1 LPQRN
6 RKNVCLYTCKMKN
19 TLLLK
24 SALLLTFL
32 IVFQENAWTQTACT
46 TLGQTPATAFP
57 VCGTTTFRQLAVPL
71 CRNANLVVPGCSAAD
86 GYGDKNPFYYR
97 FTCFTS
103 GTLAFTIAPLAA
115 NEDYD
120 WQLYDITGRN
130 PNDIFTNASLVVG
143 GNWAGTYANTGASS
157 SGVNNIECGS
167 DPAAGR
173 PTFHR
178 MPTLIQGH
186 EYLLMVSHYSDTQAG
201 YNLSFG
207 GGTAVITDPTE
218 PHLQN
223 AVAGCDGRTIT
234 VKLNKKVRCNSIT
247 PTGSDF
253 TISPAVA
260 TVVSATTDSC
270 AFGFDFDEITLTLSA
285 PLSNGN
291 YQLVAALGS
300 DGNTLLDFCD
310 RRIPTGES
318 VPFVY
323 AAPAPIRADSVGR
336 PACASDSIKIF
347 YPKKIKC
354 STISPSGG
362 DFAITGPT
370 AVTVASATGNCV
382 NDLTDYVVV
391 KFIAPILTAGN
402 YTVLIQPGI
411 DGSPVFD
418 LCGQP
423 ILPQTLP
430 FTTADTV
437 NANFQFNSVLGCQQ
451 NTVTFSHNGA
461 NGVSQW
467 NWVFNGGNTIT
478 TQTHTINFPATSTNT
493 ASLWVSNG
501 VCTDTSS
508 TTIVFDNEVKA
519 AFSMD
524 KIICPEDGLVVT
536 NNSTG
541 TIDSYVWQYDVVGS
555 SNLKDP
561 PPFLFPTINREAY
574 YTVKLIAE
582 NTALNCKDST
592 RQTLTVLDFCLI
604 EVPTAFTP
612 NNDGRNDFFHPHN
625 ALKADGYQ
633 FKVYNRYGQLVFQSK
648 NWQEKWYGT
657 INGTPQPTGVY
668 VWMLSYTHRD
678 TKLPVFKKGHVTLIR

>member
-1 LPQRN
+1 MRVPMAAQS
-6 RKNVCLYTCKMKN
+6 TC
-19 TLLLK
+19 T
-24 SALLLTFL
+24 
-32 IVFQENAWTQTACT
+32 E
-46 TLGQTPATAFP
+46 LGQTPSTAFP
-57 VCGTTTFRQLAVPL
+57 VCGTTTFRQTSVPI
-71 CRNANLVVPGCSAAD
+71 CRNSNVAVPGCSAGND
-86 GYGDKNPFYYR
+86 YGDKNPYYYK
-97 FTCFTS
+97 FTCFVS
-103 GTLAFTIAPLAA
+103 GTLGFTIAPLSA

-130 PNDIFTNASLVVG
+130 PNDVFSNTSLIVAA
-143 GNWAGTYANTGASS
+143 NWAGTYGQTGASS
-157 SGVNNIECGS
+157 AGVNNIECGS
-167 DPAAGR
+167 SPSAGR

-178 MPTLIQGH
+178 MPNLIQGH
-186 EYLLMVSHYSDTQAG
+186 EYLLMVSHFSDSQAG

-218 PHLQN
+218 PHLQK
-223 AVAGCDGRTIT
+223 ADAGCDGRTIT
-234 VKLNKKVRCNSIT
+234 IKLNKKVRCNSIT

-253 TISPAVA
+253 SISPAMV
-260 TVVSATTDSC
+260 TVVSASTDSC

-285 PLSNGN
+285 PLPNGN
-291 YQLVAALGS
+291 YQLVAALGT
-300 DGNTLLDFCD
+300 DGNTLVDFCD

-318 VPFVY
+318 IPFVY
-323 AAPAPIRADSVGR
+323 AAPAPIRADSVAK
-336 PACASDSIKIF
+336 PTCAADSIKIY

-354 STISPSGG
+354 STISASGA
-362 DFAITGPT
+362 DFVISGPT
-370 AVTVASATGNCV
+370 AVNVTSAGGNCV

-391 KFIAPILTAGN
+391 KFASPIKTAGN
-402 YTVLIQPGI
+402 YQVLIQPGI
-411 DGSPVFD
+411 DGSPIFD
-418 LCGQP
+418 ICGQP
-423 ILPQTLP
+423 ILPQTLS

-437 NANFQFNSVLGCQQ
+437 NADFTYNSVLGCQQ
-451 NTVTFSHNGA
+451 NTVTFFHNGA
-461 NGVSQW
+461 NSVNQW
-467 NWVFNGGNTIT
+467 NWTFNSGAIIT

-501 VCTDTSS
+501 VCTDT
-508 TTIVFDNEVKA
+508 TTNTIVYNNEVKA

-524 KIICPEDGLVVT
+524 KIICPEDGLVVI

-541 TIDSYVWQYDVVGS
+541 TIDKYVWQYDVVGS

-582 NTALNCKDST
+582 NTVLNCKDST

-612 NNDGRNDFFHPHN
+612 NNDGKNDIFRPHN

-633 FKVYNRYGQLVFQSK
+633 FKVYNRFGQLVFQSK
-648 NWQEKWYGT
+648 NWQEKWDGT
-657 INGTPQPTGVY
+657 INGTPQPTGVF

-678 TKLPVFKKGHVTLIR
+678 TKLPVFKKGTVTLIR